1 MMSLI
6 VSQKSF
12 VKLKAYIVGGT
23 PSIVRLCIDF
33 SRWRQEQH
41 IELLWTGPSPASQ
54 IPARRIDQVLY
65 DLIESAKR
73 DILLVTFAA
82 HKISRLTDG
91 LVRALN
97 RGVQVR
103 LILEFEEASQGQLS
117 MDALNA
123 FPVVICQKAQLYYWR
138 ACLAATEERY
148 DVALI
153 FCAKAVAL
161 DPRHLPTR
169 LLVAQIHD
177 YGLHDVSAAVT
188 AYGKVITLAGYD
200 GDNPYCAAARE
211 ALDNLVSP
219 RQIPVET
226 SA

>member
-1 MMSLI
+1 M
-6 VSQKSF
+6 
-12 VKLKAYIVGGT
+12 
-23 PSIVRLCIDF
+23 
-33 SRWRQEQH
+33 
-41 IELLWTGPSPASQ
+41 
-54 IPARRIDQVLY
+54 
-65 DLIESAKR
+65 
-73 DILLVTFAA
+73 
-82 HKISRLTDG
+82 RLTPWNS
-91 LVRALN
+91 LSSTFKHLSPFLPREN
-97 RGVQVR
+97 S
-103 LILEFEEASQGQLS
+103 EEE
-117 MDALNA
+117 
-123 FPVVICQKAQLYYWR
+123 AQLYYRR

-153 FCAKAVAL
+153 FCAKAVNL

-211 ALDNLVSP
+211 ALDNLVS
-219 RQIPVET
+219 RTEIPIQT